1 MFIYA
6 ISCASK
12 LMNLRVVNISTL
24 HTRLVKETLK
34 PVKLST
40 NIDKVTMKPYIC
52 YSNTAK
58 TMTALEYNIL
68 GFFEKHQLLKDYGLL
83 LDEKIQGNQKIRVY
97 SMGDFFVEEGL
108 QFDNEP
114 RYFRALE
121 SLMESEH
128 YLDPLHTFYL
138 N

>member
-1 MFIYA
+1 M
-6 ISCASK
+6 
-12 LMNLRVVNISTL
+12 
-24 HTRLVKETLK
+24 
-34 PVKLST
+34 
-40 NIDKVTMKPYIC
+40 TMKIYIC

-114 RYFRALE
+114 QYFRALE